1 LRLLSFLLLG
11 GLASYAALGDD
22 AADIREARLRQN
34 QAIAAHDL
42 SGIEQVW
49 DSAIV
54 VTAGMGVAFRGAA
67 IYRKAFEEEFAAFP
81 DTRYERRP
89 DSIEVSTV
97 RPLAAERGTW
107 LRSWT
112 AKSGKGEMRGTYMA
126 MWRKAGGEW
135 RIRSELFVLL
145 ACAGPA
151 CPQPEAP

>member
-1 LRLLSFLLLG
+1 MRLLACLLLG
-11 GLASYAALGDD
+11 SAVFTGRADD
-22 AADIREARLRQN
+22 VAQIREARLRQN

-42 SGIEQVW
+42 AGIEQAW

-67 IYRKAFEEEFAAFP
+67 IYRKAFQEEFEAFP

-89 DSIEVSTV
+89 DTIQVSAV

-107 LRSWT
+107 LRTWT
-112 AKSGKGEMRGTYMA
+112 AQSGKGEMRGTYMA
-126 MWRKAGGEW
+126 MWEKTAGEW

-145 ACAGPA
+145 TCTGPA